1 MFQKGIPT
9 MLGRDHQKL
18 TNHGDN
24 SNILYGDT

>member
-1 MFQKGIPT
+1 MFQTGIPT
-9 MLGRDHQKL
+9 MLGHDHQKL